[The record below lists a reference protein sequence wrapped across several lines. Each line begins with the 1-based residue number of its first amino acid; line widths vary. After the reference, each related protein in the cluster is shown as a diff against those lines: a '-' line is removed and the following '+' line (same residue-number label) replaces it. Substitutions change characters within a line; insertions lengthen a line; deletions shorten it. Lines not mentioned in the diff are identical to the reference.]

1 MEESTIRME
10 DKREFYRT
18 ISFCPHDSN
27 DNPTPNLNNGE
38 YFTGTAF
45 KECYIKRGS
54 DSYVA
59 WNYNS
64 SFNQYAVAF
73 NDEFIDVSVGS
84 TEKADISYKG
94 RDNNS
99 KLIVT

>member
-1 MEESTIRME
+1 MF
-10 DKREFYRT
+10 DLVAL
-18 ISFCPHDSN
+18 
-27 DNPTPNLNNGE
+27 DNNKGE
-38 YFTGTAF
+38 LFL
-45 KECYIKRGS
+45 KN
-54 DSYVA
+54 V
-59 WNYNS
+59 NS

>member
-1 MEESTIRME
+1 MWR
-10 DKREFYRT
+10 REAKY
-18 ISFCPHDSN
+18 IK
-27 DNPTPNLNNGE
+27 NPTPNLNNGE

>member
-1 MEESTIRME
+1 M
-10 DKREFYRT
+10 KREIDYSYSTTFCDLV
-18 ISFCPHDSN
+18 ISKGNNIPRSISN
-27 DNPTPNLNNGE
+27 AE
-38 YFTGTAF
+38 
-45 KECYIKRGS
+45 S
-54 DSYVA
+54 H
-59 WNYNS
+59 NS

>member
-1 MEESTIRME
+1 MVATAMLR
-10 DKREFYRT
+10 
-18 ISFCPHDSN
+18 
-27 DNPTPNLNNGE
+27 GE
-38 YFTGTAF
+38 LFL
-45 KECYIKRGS
+45 KN
-54 DSYVA
+54 V
-59 WNYNS
+59 NS

>member
-1 MEESTIRME
+1 MNTAFLLFALHLPERRM
-10 DKREFYRT
+10 F
-18 ISFCPHDSN
+18 
-27 DNPTPNLNNGE
+27 NGE